1 MPRSI
6 LAMASARSWTAPL
19 LAIVL
24 TLATAAGLAWAVYTT
39 VSQETGASQ
48 ILARLSLLSGEISRL
63 DEALTASARLSATSG
78 DLSWEARYDA
88 DVPRLD
94 AAISEA
100 MALSKSAEAKTALAE
115 TSTSNQQLIELETAG
130 FRAAEAGDIGKARA
144 LVLGARYQ
152 SLKAVY
158 STGLAKALQAA
169 RSAAD
174 RQSKATKDRLFLLLL
189 AGTAA
194 LLAIAALWL
203 VILRNE
209 TRRVELRK
217 ASRSLR
223 ELDRRKSREGRELAA
238 ARDAAES
245 ANRAKSEFLANMSH
259 ELRTPLNGVLG
270 VAGALANTDL
280 KPGQQEMASLIVES
294 ARTLEAIL
302 SDILDLSKIEAG
314 RLSIENGPFDL
325 AHEVGSIS
333 DLMRTRA
340 EERGLKFTLH
350 IDAAAQG
357 RFVGDALRIKQVI
370 ANLLSNAMKFTSK
383 GSVTLAVGASEA
395 ADGQSWVQVRVIDTG
410 IGFDEVAGGKLFD
423 RFAQADGS
431 ITRRFGGTG
440 LGLAISQSLVEM
452 MGGTIT
458 ATSQPGRGSKFT
470 VELPLR
476 RDLSVTP
483 HAASGA
489 ARSADVA
496 LLGDRQ
502 AGVRILLAED
512 HLVNQRVVDLI
523 LRPYG
528 VILTIVDDGAQ
539 AVAAMET
546 GAFDLVL
553 MDMQMPVM
561 DGLTAI
567 AAIRR
572 LEQERGRVRIPIA
585 IVSANAMDEHRKA
598 ALASGADMHISKPL
612 TPEILVGQIQ
622 RLLETAAGPGLC
634 ALQAAS

>member
-19 LAIVL
+19 LAIFL
-24 TLATAAGLAWAVYTT
+24 TLATAAGLASAVYTT
-39 VSQETGASQ
+39 VSQESAASQ
-48 ILARLSLLSGEISRL
+48 ILVRLSLLSGEISRL

-100 MALSKSAEAKTALAE
+100 MALSKSAEAKAALAE

-130 FRAAEAGDIGKARA
+130 FRAAEAGDLGKARA

-152 SLKAVY
+152 SLKAIY
-158 STGLAKALQAA
+158 STGLAKALQEA

-174 RQSKATKDRLFLLLL
+174 RQSNATKERLFLLLL
-189 AGTAA
+189 AGTGA

-223 ELDRRKSREGRELAA
+223 ELDRRKSQEGRELAA

-270 VAGALANTDL
+270 VAGALANTAL
-280 KPGQQEMASLIVES
+280 TPGQREMASLIVES
-294 ARTLEAIL
+294 ARTLDAIL

-314 RLSIENGPFDL
+314 RLSIEDGPFDL
-325 AHEVGSIS
+325 IREVGSIS
-333 DLMRTRA
+333 DLMRMRA
-340 EERGLKFTLH
+340 EGRGLKFTLQ

-370 ANLLSNAMKFTSK
+370 ANLLSNAIKFTSK
-383 GSVTLAVGASEA
+383 GSVTLGVGVSEA
-395 ADGQSWVQVRVIDTG
+395 ADGQSWVQLRVIDTG
-410 IGFDEVAGGKLFD
+410 IGFDEVAGGKLFG

-431 ITRRFGGTG
+431 ITRRYGGTG

-452 MGGTIT
+452 MGGTIS
-458 ATSQPGRGSKFT
+458 ATSRPGHGSKFT
-470 VELPLR
+470 VEIPLR
-476 RDLSVTP
+476 RDLSVKP
-483 HAASGA
+483 QAARGA
-489 ARSADVA
+489 AHTAD

-502 AGVRILLAED
+502 GAVRILLAED
-512 HLVNQRVVDLI
+512 HVVNQRVVDLI

-528 VILTIVDDGAQ
+528 VTLTIVDDGAQ

-546 GAFDLVL
+546 GEFDLVL

-572 LEQERGRVRIPIA
+572 LEQKRGSVRTPIA

-598 ALASGADMHISKPL
+598 SLASGADMHISKPFS
-612 TPEILVGQIQ
+612 PETLVGQIQ
-622 RLLETAAGPGLC
+622 HLLETATGPGFC
-634 ALQAAS
+634 ALEAAS